1 LISGCP
7 GNRLRIST
15 AETHSP
21 LPVASTLKEL
31 KFKMNL
37 LSSGPYNVNLEK
49 KNYVCVANSQKTHNM
64 LVSLIL
70 AVFVSFYFKYKSKNT
85 EISYERDNFFWGKHY
100 DRNHKCCAW

>member
-1 LISGCP
+1 
-7 GNRLRIST
+7 
-15 AETHSP
+15 
-21 LPVASTLKEL
+21 
-31 KFKMNL
+31 MNL
-37 LSSGPYNVNLEK
+37 LSSGPYNVNLGK

-100 DRNHKCCAW
+100 DRNHKLCLVATVFNRHSILGLL